1 MPAIKSIHDLLVTAL
16 TYVLDF
22 EHQIAKAAPDMAA
35 ASHTPELKELFEKT
49 GTKSKHYAKQI
60 EAVFTAIDAPVK
72 TNDNKIATAMVHEVQ
87 GMVKETETGPVRD
100 AALIVAANQQ
110 QAFRVSSYG
119 SMEAYARAAGK
130 EATLKPLREALDD
143 SKAGDKRFNEIAETS
158 VNPAAAKAA

>member
-1 MPAIKSIHDLLVTAL
+1 MTIKTVHDLLVTAM

-22 EHQIAKAAPDMAA
+22 EHQIAKAAPEMAS

-49 GTKSKHYAKQI
+49 GTKSKDYASKL
-60 EAVFTAIDAPVK
+60 EAVFKAIGAPVK

-87 GMVKETETGPVRD
+87 GMVKETEQGPVRD

-110 QAFRVSSYG
+110 QAFRIASYG
-119 SMEAYARAAGK
+119 SLEAYAKAAGK
-130 EATLKPLREALDD
+130 SDALKPLQEALKD
-143 SKAGDKRFNEIAETS
+143 SKAGDEKFNKIAEGS

>member
-1 MPAIKSIHDLLVTAL
+1 MTIKTVHELLVTAM

-49 GTKSKHYAKQI
+49 GSKSKHYAQQI
-60 EAVFTAIDAPVK
+60 ETVFKAIGEPVK
-72 TNDNKIATAMVHEVQ
+72 TNDNKIASAMVGEVQ
-87 GMVKETETGPVRD
+87 GMVKETEQGPVRD

-110 QAFRVSSYG
+110 QAFRVASYG
-119 SMEAYARAAGK
+119 SMHAYAKAAGK
-130 EATLKPLREALDD
+130 DDALEPLREALKD
-143 SKAGDKRFNEIAETS
+143 SKAGDEQFNKIAEGS

>member
-1 MPAIKSIHDLLVTAL
+1 MTIKTVHDLLVTAL

-22 EHQIAKAAPDMAA
+22 EHQIAKAAPEMAA

-49 GTKSKHYAKQI
+49 GTKSKHYAEQI
-60 EAVFTAIDAPVK
+60 EAVFAAIDAPVK

-87 GMVKETETGPVRD
+87 GMVQETEAGPVRD

-110 QAFRVSSYG
+110 QAFRVASYG
-119 SMEAYARAAGK
+119 SMEAYARTAGK
-130 EATLKPLREALDD
+130 EAALKPLREALDD
-143 SKAGDKRFNEIAETS
+143 SKAGDAQFNKVAER